1 MSSLYRIKENKGSYT
16 DTEDKIADYILKHRD
31 DVIRMSAQEL
41 ADEVK
46 SSAAAIIRFSKKI
59 GYSGFTELKLEL
71 AKAEEI
77 DENFAFD
84 RIIKESDSLKTVVKK
99 SEHEN
104 MQTFKKT
111 YRLLDL
117 NDLAEVSHK
126 LKTARTVYLVGL
138 GGSGV
143 VCEDLYQKLI
153 RLNVNA
159 HYFRDFHLLMSALT
173 HATED
178 DLCLALSYSGE
189 TREVVLAQKQAYE
202 QGLCTVGISQVG
214 NTSLNRYSQNMLYV
228 PKTEMP
234 LRLGSI
240 SSRFAMLALT
250 DLLYLEL
257 ARQDIS
263 KTRKQIISTR
273 ETIEQFEKK

>member
-1 MSSLYRIKENKGSYT
+1 MSSLYRIKENKDSYT
-16 DTEDKIADYILKHRD
+16 ETEDKIADYILKNKE

-41 ADEVK
+41 AEEVA

-71 AKAEEI
+71 AKAEDLEEES
-77 DENFAFD
+77 DFD
-84 RIIKESDSLKTVVKK
+84 SLIKKSDSLKMVVKK
-99 SEHEN
+99 SEVEN
-104 MQTFKKT
+104 IQTFKNT
-111 YRLLDL
+111 YRLIDL
-117 NDLAEVSHK
+117 SVLEEVSQE
-126 LKTARTVYLVGL
+126 LKEARTVYLVGL

-159 HYFRDFHLLMSALT
+159 HYYRDFHLLMSALT
-173 HATED
+173 HAEEE
-178 DLCLALSYSGE
+178 DLCIAISYSGE
-189 TREVVLAQKQAYE
+189 TREVVSAQKQACE
-202 QGLCTVGISQVG
+202 QGLTTVGISQVG
-214 NTSLNRYSQNMLYV
+214 PTSLNKYSQKMLYV
-228 PKTEMP
+228 PKTEKP

-257 ARQDIS
+257 ARKDIS
-263 KTRKQIISTR
+263 NTRKHIISTR

>member
-16 DTEDKIADYILKHRD
+16 ETEDKIADYILENKES
-31 DVIRMSAQEL
+31 VIRMSAQEL
-41 ADEVK
+41 AGKVG
-46 SSAAAIIRFSKKI
+46 SSAAAIVRFSKKV

-71 AKAEEI
+71 AKAEDLEE
-77 DENFAFD
+77 DEDFD
-84 RIIKESDSLKTVVKK
+84 SLIKESDSLQMVVKK
-99 SEHEN
+99 SEIEN
-104 MQTFKKT
+104 IQTFKNT
-111 YRLLDL
+111 YKLLDYGIL
-117 NDLAEVSHK
+117 ESITQK
-126 LKTARTVYLVGL
+126 LKEARTVYLVGL

-159 HYFRDFHLLMSALT
+159 HYYRDFHLLMSSLT
-173 HATED
+173 HAQDD
-178 DLCLALSYSGE
+178 DLCIAISYSGE
-189 TREVVLAQKQAYE
+189 TREVVSAQKKACQ
-202 QGLCTVGISQVG
+202 QGLTTVGISQIG
-214 NTSLNRYSQNMLYV
+214 STSLNRFSEYMLHV
-228 PKTEMP
+228 PKTEKP

-257 ARQDIS
+257 ARKDLS
-263 KTRKQIISTR
+263 NTRKRIISTR